1 MGKKEEENKN
11 QKGGT
16 SSAVSYSFL
25 HDERFHMIAGLLLFL
40 VCIYFI
46 IAFLSYTYMTCCIR
60 TLWYG

>member
-46 IAFLSYTYMTCCIR
+46 IAFLSFFFTGGSMV
-60 TLWYG
+60 